1 VSAFGPQAAEIAGK
15 HGDGLWTLPDPEST
29 PEVIDAYRE
38 ARRKAGREG
47 DGEIVF
53 QILVSWADDDAQALE
68 QARKW
73 KGAQPPD
80 HYTDDWHVPQE
91 MYEHGEREVSDEEF
105 AGNIVAGSDPSA
117 IAGQLRELERLGGT
131 ILTLQNNSAANV
143 ERAIEVL
150 GGEVLPALR
159 GARV

>member
-1 VSAFGPQAAEIAGK
+1 M
-15 HGDGLWTLPDPEST
+15 
-29 PEVIDAYRE
+29 IDAYRE

-53 QILVSWADDDAQALE
+53 QALVSWAESDDEALE

-80 HYTDDWHVPQE
+80 HYTDDWHRPQE
-91 MYEHGEREVSDEEF
+91 MYEHGEREVTDEEF
-105 AGNIVAGSDPSA
+105 ADNIVAGSDPEA
-117 IAGQLRELERLGGT
+117 IAGRLRELEQLGGT
-131 ILTLQNNSAANV
+131 VITLQNNSAANAG
-143 ERAIEVL
+143 RAIEVL

-159 GARV
+159 GSRV